1 MPSDHRRFELLDVI
15 LGDLRIGRC
24 TIDQWIDADGRPQWS
39 ARVLMAR
46 DHGTTSGRLVGRTRE
61 SQYLAGPAV
70 FGSNQEGPRG
80 GRTVLVEL
88 HGTGPLV
95 AVDGP
100 SA

>member
-1 MPSDHRRFELLDVI
+1 MPSAHRRFELLDVTF
-15 LGDLRIGRC
+15 GDLPIGRC
-24 TIDQWIDADGRPQWS
+24 TIDQWQDAGGRTQWS

-46 DHGTTSGRLVGRTRE
+46 AHGTTTGRLVGRTRE

-70 FGSNQEGPRG
+70 FGTDQEGPRG

-95 AVDGP
+95 PVDGP
-100 SA
+100 AG